1 MTIFKPL
8 NFDKESGQLL
18 IDCSLPL
25 SPMQTADES
34 SEPIFYLIGGS
45 VQSLRVKVRE
55 PDGFIGSID
64 TTTTKLLLTVDTK
77 VDCLFIKKFLEF
89 QELYQNSPTS
99 KEMEL
104 SDLHFSHKLLVQ
116 TFQKVR
122 FWQAQPP
129 WAVDRQM
136 IYDGVGGYHPC
147 RVSLVGEDLIEL
159 EWDFAIGDFKIPIAD
174 EIEDKKFFEDL
185 QKAKESGAYIL

>member
-1 MTIFKPL
+1 MTTFKSL

-25 SPMQTADES
+25 SPMLTADES

-45 VQSLRVKVRE
+45 VQSHRAKVRE

-99 KEMEL
+99 KGIEL
-104 SDLHFSHKLLVQ
+104 SDLHFFHQ
-116 TFQKVR
+116 IFQKVR
-122 FWQAQPP
+122 FWQEQSS
-129 WAVDRQM
+129 WSVDRQM
-136 IYDGVGGYHPC
+136 VYDGTGGYYPR
-147 RVSLVGEDLIEL
+147 RVSLIGEDLIEL

>member
-1 MTIFKPL
+1 MTTFKSL

-25 SPMQTADES
+25 SPMLTADES

-77 VDCLFIKKFLEF
+77 VDCLFIRKFLEF
-89 QELYQNSPTS
+89 QELYQNSPSS
-99 KEMEL
+99 KEIEL
-104 SDLHFSHKLLVQ
+104 SDLHFSHRI
-116 TFQKVR
+116 FQKVR
-122 FWQAQPP
+122 FWQEHSS
-129 WAVDRQM
+129 WSVDRQM
-136 IYDGVGGYHPC
+136 VYDGVGGYYPR